1 MANHTDREPMKH
13 SKKELP
19 EDGLLG
25 GPAQVANRV
34 GVLESADGAH

>member
-1 MANHTDREPMKH
+1 MANHTDREPMKQ

-34 GVLESADGAH
+34 GVLVSADGAY